1 MLNEKQKRYLK
12 ALVHNRKPVVIIGSK
27 GLTQAV
33 LDEIDSVLDQHEL
46 IKIRVNAEDRD
57 ARKTMVEN
65 LCTAMN
71 AEMVQQ
77 IGHVATVFRQNPKE
91 RRVRFLNPSL

>member
-12 ALVHNRKPVVIIGSK
+12 SLVHDRKPVVIIGSK

-33 LDEIDSVLDQHEL
+33 LDEIDSALDQHEL
-46 IKIRVNAEDRD
+46 IKIRANAEDRD
-57 ARKTMVEN
+57 ARRTMVEN
-65 LCTAMN
+65 LCAAVN

-77 IGHVATVFRQNPKE
+77 IGHVATVFRQNPKKP
-91 RRVRFLNPSL
+91 RIQVP

>member
-12 ALVHNRKPVVIIGSK
+12 SLIHQRKPVVIIGSK

-33 LDEIDSVLDQHEL
+33 LSEIDSVLDQHEL
-46 IKIRVNAEDRD
+46 IKIRVNAESRE
-57 ARKTMVEN
+57 ARRTMIEN
-65 LCTAMN
+65 LCDAMN

-77 IGHVATVFRQNPKE
+77 IGHVATVFRQNPK
-91 RRVRFLNPSL
+91 NPRIQVP

>member
-12 ALVHNRKPVVIIGSK
+12 ALVHDRKPVVIIGSK

-33 LDEIDSVLDQHEL
+33 LDEIDSALDQHEL

-57 ARKTMVEN
+57 ARRAMTEN
-65 LCTAMN
+65 LCTAMG
-71 AEMVQQ
+71 AEVVQQ
-77 IGHVATVFRQNPKE
+77 IGHVAAVFRQNPKKP
-91 RRVRFLNPSL
+91 RIQIP